1 MSDPNREPKS
11 DASNRRAHYRV
22 EYPVHDR
29 PSFAAGALC
38 GSVTDCSE
46 TGVRVL
52 FPTGLPA
59 DASVRVGDRMSAT
72 IRFARGDVAGVE
84 GEVVRY
90 DGRNLS
96 LRLDAAKLPFG
107 VIIKEQW
114 WLRARYPWRDGK

>member
-1 MSDPNREPKS
+1 MSEPNREPKS

-29 PSFAAGALC
+29 PSFTAGVLC

-52 FPTGLPA
+52 FPAGLA
-59 DASVRVGDRMSAT
+59 QDVTVLVGDRMSGT
-72 IRFARGDVAGVE
+72 ISFVRGEVAAVE

-96 LRLDAAKLPFG
+96 LRLEAAKLPFG
-107 VIIKEQW
+107 LIIKEQW
-114 WLRARYPWRDGK
+114 WLRSRYPWRDGK

>member
-1 MSDPNREPKS
+1 MSEPNREPKS

-29 PSFAAGALC
+29 PGFTAGALR

-52 FPTGLPA
+52 FPA
-59 DASVRVGDRMSAT
+59 DLAQDATVLVGHRMSAT
-72 IRFARGDVAGVE
+72 IRFARGEVAEVE

-107 VIIKEQW
+107 LIIKEQW